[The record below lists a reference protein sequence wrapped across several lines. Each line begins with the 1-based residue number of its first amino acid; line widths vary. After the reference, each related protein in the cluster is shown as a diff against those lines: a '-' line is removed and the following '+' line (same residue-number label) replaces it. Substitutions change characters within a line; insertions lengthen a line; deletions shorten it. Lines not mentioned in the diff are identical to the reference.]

1 MIIRRN
7 DMTVEYKEHMREGT
21 GTVRITHWTDERT
34 QRHVRLLAELS
45 LPPGASI
52 GLHRH
57 DGETEYFCILAGT
70 GVVNDDGKE
79 VAVTSGDVVI
89 TGNGAS
95 HSIRNSGTVPLVL
108 HGIIITYG
116 QSS

>member
-1 MIIRRN
+1 MIIQRHA
-7 DMTVEYKEHMREGT
+7 MKVEHKERMREGT
-21 GTVRITHWTDERT
+21 GTVTITHWVDEST
-34 QRHVRLLAELS
+34 QPHTRLLAELR

-70 GVVNDDGKE
+70 GVVNDDGQETVVKP
-79 VAVTSGDVVI
+79 GDVVI

-95 HSIRNSGTVPLVL
+95 HSIRNAGTEPLVFQ
-108 HGIIITYG
+108 GIIITDG
-116 QSS
+116 